1 MISDRYAIIVESS
14 ESATYITPYFEGKPM
29 KNAIK
34 RLDIGGKLLTNYLKD
49 VLSFRHLDL
58 KNSDRLIKQIK

>member
-1 MISDRYAIIVESS
+1 MISDKYAIIVESS
-14 ESATYITPYFEGKPM
+14 ESATYVTPYFEGKPL

-34 RLDIGGKLLTNYLKD
+34 RLDIGGKILTNYLKD
-49 VLSFRHLDL
+49 ILSFRHLDL